1 MTITI
6 PDSLFESARMSEA
19 ELRQEIAVLLYEKER
34 LTLAQA
40 SRLAEMNRLSFQH
53 LIASR
58 GIYIEV
64 EEVLR
69 GRPKMRFVERG
80 HRPDEDLYAALGR
93 TDAGRY
99 LSVFLFYKAS
109 KSALIISARD
119 MDTAERKRYERST

>member
-1 MTITI
+1 MRI
-6 PDSLFESARMSEA
+6 E
-19 ELRQEIAVLLYEKER
+19 EIVWLEEIIEKLWRKHQVE
-34 LTLAQA
+34 TD
-40 SRLAEMNRLSFQH
+40 
-53 LIASR
+53 
-58 GIYIEV
+58 EV

-69 GRPKMRFVERG
+69 GRPNIRFVEKG

-99 LSVFLFYKAS
+99 LSVFFVYKAS